1 MKTPAKVL
9 LVGAGLAFLFKDQ
22 LLSLFSD
29 APSVEAATKP
39 FNYKPGDPCQTPC
52 PTGMHCSMVIDGTRN
67 TAGECIRNSSPASP
81 SSPPPAAPG
90 NPPPAPAG
98 RGDRGSG
105 DRPSVESLTTAQKV
119 LAMTGPSAML
129 SADQWNWYWSQASGV
144 PQTADL
150 FSPDNRGELISLKDY
165 VARRTVAGLG
175 GLAVIGGRR

>member
-1 MKTPAKVL
+1 MKTPAKIL
-9 LVGAGLAFLFKDQ
+9 LFGAGIAFLFKDQ
-22 LLSLFSD
+22 LMSLIWP

-39 FNYKPGDPCQTPC
+39 YVVKPGEQATPAVT
-52 PTGMHCSMVIDGTRN
+52 PN
-67 TAGECIRNSSPASP
+67 NP

-105 DRPSVESLTTAQKV
+105 DRPSVESLNTAEKV
-119 LAMTGPSAML
+119 LAMTGPSATL

-144 PQTADL
+144 QQTADL
-150 FSPDNRGELISLKDY
+150 FKPDNRGELISLKEY
-165 VARRTVAGLG
+165 MVRRTVAGLS